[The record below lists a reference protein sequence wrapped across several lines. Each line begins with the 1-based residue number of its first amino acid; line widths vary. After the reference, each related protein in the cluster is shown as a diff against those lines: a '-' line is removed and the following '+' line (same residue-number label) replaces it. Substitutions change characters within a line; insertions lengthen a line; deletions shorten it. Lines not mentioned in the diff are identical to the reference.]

1 MKKFYNNTKMSGA
14 FSSALRVLALLCVL
28 LGFSSSAWG
37 ADYYFFQ
44 TNADDWCNNTGTWMS
59 REKNDNVYTIPFKI
73 TKKNTNYYF
82 WISTKNNDKNVPS
95 L

>member
-37 ADYYFFQ
+37 ATTSIAGEFNSWN
-44 TNADDWCNNTGTWMS
+44 TNTNKFSNGTC
-59 REKNDNVYTIPFKI
+59 TISLNAGTYKFKI
-73 TKKNTNYYF
+73 VELIQSFKNRV
-82 WISTKNNDKNVPS
+82 K